1 MAVQDPNTFD
11 EVKARLNE
19 IVEAVSDDGLPLD
32 DALALYE
39 EAVVLGLRASD
50 LLESDLDAADERAAV
65 SSELAR
71 ERACLEGR
79 PSADENGFGDR
90 SEDERRDGAQPAE
103 IGRAV
108 DSQ

>member
-1 MAVQDPNTFD
+1 MASQDPNTFN
-11 EVKARLNE
+11 EVRDRLNE
-19 IVEAVSDDGLPLD
+19 IVEAVSDDGLSLD

-39 EAVVLGLRASD
+39 EAVALGLRASD
-50 LLESDLDAADERAAV
+50 LLESDLDTTEEKAAV

-71 ERACLEGR
+71 EREGR
-79 PSADENGFGDR
+79 EDELPVGSDGSDGR

-103 IGRAV
+103 VGQVA